1 MLHIGL
7 AQPQAACA
15 IPALEPSMIV
25 GSQFF
30 CCPEHV
36 PFIPH
41 GPTNTLKFHTE
52 LPYSFPTETPDF
64 ILETFP
70 PRLFLALSFASQ
82 TAIFAA
88 ASIGNL
94 VRFLSYPPP
103 SAAFVSAQL

>member
-1 MLHIGL
+1 MQSQRSNPQGL
-7 AQPQAACA
+7 LAVSFFAAQGTS
-15 IPALEPSMIV
+15 LLSL
-25 GSQFF
+25 
-30 CCPEHV
+30 
-36 PFIPH
+36 H
-41 GPTNTLKFHTE
+41 GPKDTLKFHIE
-52 LPYSFPTETPDF
+52 LPYSFPAETPDF
-64 ILETFP
+64 ILETFL